1 MNPSAL
7 WIAFYTIVRKEV
19 VRIFRIWKQTLL
31 PPVITQTLYFL
42 VFGTFIG
49 SRISDIDG
57 QPYVAFI
64 VPGLVMMVV
73 IQNAFANTVSSFFGA
88 KFMHNIDEILV
99 SPTPNSIMLSGYVIG
114 GVLRGIMSGFLVF
127 LVSLFFAHP
136 GVAHVWAIMLFT
148 FLTALIFSLLGFMN
162 SLFAKSFDDVGI
174 FTTFLVVP
182 LTYLGGVFYT
192 IDHLPEPWRSISLF
206 NPIVYMVDG
215 LRYGFFG
222 VSSTNPFT
230 SSAALALLCAVLFG
244 VNMMLLKKGTGLRS

>member
-1 MNPSAL
+1 MNSSHV
-7 WIAFYTIVRKEV
+7 WIPLYTIVRKEV
-19 VRIFRIWKQTLL
+19 IRIFRIWKQTLL

-42 VFGTFIG
+42 VFGAFIG

-57 QPYVAFI
+57 LPYIAFI
-64 VPGLVMMVV
+64 VPGLIMMVV

-99 SPTPNSIMLSGYVIG
+99 SPTPNSVMLSGYVLG
-114 GVLRGIMSGFLVF
+114 GVLRGVITGFLVF
-127 LVSLFFAHP
+127 LISLFFAHP
-136 GVAHVWAIMLFT
+136 TVEHVWAIIVFT
-148 FLTALIFSLLGFMN
+148 FLTSLIFSLLGFTN

-174 FTTFLVVP
+174 FTTFLIVP

-192 IDHLPEPWRSISLF
+192 IEHLPEPWKTISLF

-222 VSSTNPFT
+222 ASSTNPWL
-230 SSAALALLCAVLFG
+230 SAVALTVLCIVLFG
-244 VNMMLLKKGTGLRS
+244 FNMHLLKKGSGLRN

>member
-49 SRISDIDG
+49 SRISEIEG

-99 SPTPNSIMLSGYVIG
+99 SPTPNSVMLSGYVLG
-114 GVLRGIMSGFLVF
+114 GVLRGIITGFLVF

-136 GVAHVWAIMLFT
+136 GVEHAWAIVVFT
-148 FLTALIFSLLGFMN
+148 SLTALIFSLLGFLN

-174 FTTFLVVP
+174 FTTFLIVP

-192 IDHLPEPWRSISLF
+192 IDHLPEPWRSLSLF

-215 LRYGFFG
+215 LRFGFFG
-222 VSSTNPFT
+222 VSSTNPIL
-230 SSAALALLCAVLFG
+230 SAAALVLLCAVLFG

>member
-49 SRISDIDG
+49 SRISEIDG
-57 QPYVAFI
+57 QSYVAFI
-64 VPGLVMMVV
+64 VPGLIMMVV

-99 SPTPNSIMLSGYVIG
+99 SPTPNSVMLSGYVFG
-114 GVLRGIMSGFLVF
+114 GVLRGIISGFLVF
-127 LVSLFFAHP
+127 LVSLFFVHP
-136 GVAHVWAIMLFT
+136 GIEHVGAIALFT

-174 FTTFLVVP
+174 FTTFLIVP

-192 IDHLPEPWRSISLF
+192 IDHLPEPWRSVSLF

-222 VSSTNPFT
+222 ISSTNPFV
-230 SSAALALLCAVLFG
+230 SAAALAVLCAVLFG
-244 VNMMLLKKGTGLRS
+244 VNMILLKKGTGLRS